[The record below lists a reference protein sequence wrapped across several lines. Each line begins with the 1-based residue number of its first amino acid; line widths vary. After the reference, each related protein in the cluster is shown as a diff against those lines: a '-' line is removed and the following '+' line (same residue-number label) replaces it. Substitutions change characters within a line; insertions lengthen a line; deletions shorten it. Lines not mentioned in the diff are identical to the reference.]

1 MPCKIIKANRPKS
14 KSISSTSTRSSNN
27 AESKRQQHQPLETHL
42 EAADLN
48 EQQDELE
55 ESFEQNE
62 AITRIEELL
71 EYLLSASASANHD
84 DSMSS
89 AGADTSSLNGITFMA
104 ASSNQTT
111 TATNQNQQNE
121 ASFSVAQ
128 MPTYTY
134 AELLALYEKER
145 NLRYDMEATFH
156 QKTKES
162 NKQVIL
168 ER

>member
-1 MPCKIIKANRPKS
+1 MPYCKILKANRPKS

-48 EQQDELE
+48 EQQQDELE

-89 AGADTSSLNGITFMA
+89 AGADTSSLNGITFTA
-104 ASSNQTT
+104 ASNNQT
-111 TATNQNQQNE
+111 TNQNQQNE

-145 NLRYDMEATFH
+145 NLRYDMEATFQ

-168 ER
+168 KR

>member
-1 MPCKIIKANRPKS
+1 
-14 KSISSTSTRSSNN
+14 
-27 AESKRQQHQPLETHL
+27 L

-48 EQQDELE
+48 EQQQDELE

-89 AGADTSSLNGITFMA
+89 AGADTSSLNGITFTT
-104 ASSNQTT
+104 ASNNQT
-111 TATNQNQQNE
+111 TNQNQQNE

-145 NLRYDMEATFH
+145 NLRYDMEATFQ